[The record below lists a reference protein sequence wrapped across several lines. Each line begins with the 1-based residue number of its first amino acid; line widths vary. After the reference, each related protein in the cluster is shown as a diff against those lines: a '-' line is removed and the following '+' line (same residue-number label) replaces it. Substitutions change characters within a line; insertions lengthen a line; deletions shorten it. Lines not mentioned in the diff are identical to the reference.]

1 MVVILTH
8 FNGSDGWDSG
18 QKGKKKTVHKQNT
31 YILSKDENYKI
42 KQNPV
47 FLTVLQITM
56 YPCLWDS

>member
-1 MVVILTH
+1 MAETLA
-8 FNGSDGWDSG
+8 
-18 QKGKKKTVHKQNT
+18 KKEKKTVHKQNT